1 MHILG
6 YTEEHNWEG
15 ENMKALRWYGR
26 KDLRYEDIPEP
37 SPGPGQ
43 LKVKVHLAGIC
54 GTDLKE
60 YEAGPGMI
68 AVDKVPLTLGHEFA
82 GRVAEVGGGITDFKV
97 GERVTGVGYWF
108 CGECYYCKRSMYNLC
123 INGGFTGLTADG
135 CMAEY
140 LIAPSYSVYK
150 LPDSVSDEIGALVEP
165 LAVAIH
171 AVRQGNVRPG
181 DRVSIVGDGT
191 IGLCTLLAARATGA
205 SEVYVVAK
213 HRGRGEIASAMGA
226 TAVINPNDCDPVKS
240 VVNLTGGLGVDISF
254 ECVGR
259 PDTPQI
265 CVDLARRGGTTVIMG
280 VFDKPS
286 PVHFQSVM
294 FEQKTIVGSPIY
306 VDEAKTAIALLAD
319 KRIDP
324 SRLITSKVPLKDAVE
339 MGFKKLIHNK
349 EDNVKILLQIP

>member
-1 MHILG
+1 
-6 YTEEHNWEG
+6 
-15 ENMKALRWYGR
+15 MKALRWYGR
-26 KDLRYEDIPEP
+26 RDVRYEDVPEP
-37 SPGPGQ
+37 SPKPGEV
-43 LKVKVHLAGIC
+43 KVKVNLAGIC

-60 YEAGPGMI
+60 YTDGPSMI

-82 GRVAEVGGGITDFKV
+82 GRVADVGKEVTNFKV
-97 GERVTGVGYWF
+97 GDRVTGVGYWF
-108 CGECYYCKRSMYNLC
+108 CGGCYYCKKSLYNLC

-140 LIAPSYSVYK
+140 VVVPSYSVYK
-150 LPDSVSDEIGALVEP
+150 LPDSVSDEVGALVEP

-181 DRVSIVGDGT
+181 DIVGIVGDGT
-191 IGLCTLLAARATGA
+191 IGLCNLLAARAAGA

-213 HRGRGEIASAMGA
+213 HRGRGEIALAMGA
-226 TAVINPNDCDPVKS
+226 TAVINLKDDDPVKLIS
-240 VVNLTGGLGVDISF
+240 NLTDGLGVDVSF

-265 CVDLARRGGTTVIMG
+265 CIDLTRKDGTIVIIG
-280 VFDKPS
+280 VFEKPS
-286 PVHFQSVM
+286 LVNFQNIM
-294 FEQKTIVGSPIY
+294 FNQKTIVGSPIY

-324 SRLITSKVPLKDAVE
+324 HRLITSKVPLKDAVG
-339 MGFKKLIHNK
+339 MGFEKLISNK
-349 EDNVKILLQIP
+349 EDNIKILLQIA